1 MTPAPAEDSRKET
14 TLMDESI
21 TISQILDTQE
31 AQQET
36 INKLMRTV
44 TEQAGSIADL
54 QKKVDNLEAL
64 KG

>member
-36 INKLMRTV
+36 IDKLMRTV
-44 TEQAGSIADL
+44 TEQTGTIADL

>member
-36 INKLMRTV
+36 IDKLMRTV
-44 TEQAGSIADL
+44 TEQAGTIADL

>member
-21 TISQILDTQE
+21 TISQVLDTQE

-36 INKLMRTV
+36 IDKLMRTV
-44 TEQAGSIADL
+44 TEQAGTIADL

>member
-31 AQQET
+31 AQQDT
-36 INKLMRTV
+36 IDKLMRTV
-44 TEQAGSIADL
+44 TEQAGTIADL

>member
-1 MTPAPAEDSRKET
+1 
-14 TLMDESI
+14 MDESI

-31 AQQET
+31 AQQDT
-36 INKLMRTV
+36 IDKLMRTV
-44 TEQAGSIADL
+44 TEQAGTIADL

>member
-1 MTPAPAEDSRKET
+1 MTPAPAEDSRKDT

-36 INKLMRTV
+36 IDKLMRTV

>member
-1 MTPAPAEDSRKET
+1 
-14 TLMDESI
+14 MDESV
-21 TISQILDTQE
+21 TISTILDTQE
-31 AQQET
+31 RQQKT

-44 TEQAGSIADL
+44 TEQAGTIADL